1 MIHDVTIP
9 FSFDTTPIENQ
20 IANIGAQEV
29 KSIIREVT
37 LNGIYSA
44 LPSKRNGYYNS
55 LTPTKDSDIN
65 WKSYV
70 DDRMYK
76 WLDAH
81 RQEIVDEATYDVIDR
96 NGADWPKIKNAIRDE
111 LGEFLWKRTK
121 RNPMILPIL
130 MDAEV

>member
-81 RQEIVDEATYDVIDR
+81 RQEIVDEAALLVAMRAGRTTQWRKVL
-96 NGADWPKIKNAIRDE
+96 DE
-111 LGEFLWKRTK
+111 LKAER
-121 RNPMILPIL
+121 
-130 MDAEV
+130 DAE